1 MKKNRLLLVVLLVIA
16 FAINM
21 AGCYMISGK
30 KMDQVKGT
38 YKLASSTYTPSHER
52 KADKTPISYDYVNDE
67 KYQYGDYLIVT
78 GTSAGYYVHK
88 EANAP
93 AYVKEVRLSYEY
105 NAEDASIVEY
115 VIYNDAF
122 TITQSI
128 NNGNHLGVNHN
139 TLNFSRP
146 SFDYTELFT
155 KRPMRSEDRY
165 VRWEKVDNA
174 TDLSYVK
181 EQIPDL
187 KEYDYQSFAV
197 RGIYEVRYE
206 FTEDIPG
213 AVLPEFQYS
222 FFVIDP
228 DKNAMNVS
236 WYYAD
241 NESPET
247 QIVSQFLLQNP
258 SGDWNTITMD
268 GETYTLDAS
277 GNYYSEEN
285 GIRVTLSRVSNNIS
299 NAVLDSLILSYL
311 PETTE

>member
-1 MKKNRLLLVVLLVIA
+1 
-16 FAINM
+16 M
-21 AGCYMISGK
+21 AGCYVISGK

-67 KYQYGDYLIVT
+67 KYQYEDYLIVT

-213 AVLPEFQYS
+213 AVLPEFKYS

-258 SGDWNTITMD
+258 SGDWNTITID

-277 GNYYSEEN
+277 GNYHSEEN
-285 GIRVTLSRVSNNIS
+285 GIRITLARVSNNIS

-311 PETTE
+311 PEVTE